1 MPQMPPKP
9 PVVYNCEGCL
19 YMTHNKKDYIRHLD
33 TRKHQLNDG
42 NIVVTDKHACSI
54 CNKIFKSRT
63 SIYKHKAVCR
73 GPPQLPAVPVSTPD
87 SAPADP
93 DPASLTLDQIKH
105 LIAENKILKEL
116 LNNAAPPFHSSPF
129 DSISF
134 RVILRQILVIINR
147 YESSSRSL

>member
-19 YMTHNKKDYIRHLD
+19 YMTDNKKDYIRHLE

-42 NIVVTDKHACSI
+42 KIVVTDKHTCSI
-54 CNKIFKSRT
+54 CNKVFKSRT

-73 GPPQLPAVPVSTPD
+73 GPPLPAAPVVPALSTHTIHAHTL
-87 SAPADP
+87 APADPDPDP

-116 LNNAAPPFHSSPF
+116 LKNAATPFHSTPF
-129 DSISF
+129 HS
-134 RVILRQILVIINR
+134 V
-147 YESSSRSL
+147 

>member
-1 MPQMPPKP
+1 MPKP
-9 PVVYNCEGCL
+9 PVVYNCVGCL
-19 YMTHNKKDYIRHLD
+19 YMTDNKKDYIRHLE

-42 NIVVTDKHACSI
+42 KIVVTDKHTCSI

-73 GPPQLPAVPVSTPD
+73 GPPLPAVPVSAPDSTPDSAPD

-116 LNNAAPPFHSSPF
+116 LKNAG
-129 DSISF
+129 
-134 RVILRQILVIINR
+134 
-147 YESSSRSL
+147 SSS

>member
-1 MPQMPPKP
+1 MPPKP

-19 YMTHNKKDYIRHLD
+19 YITDNKKDYIRHLE

-42 NIVVTDKHACSI
+42 NIVAVDKHTCSI

-73 GPPQLPAVPVSTPD
+73 GAPAVPALTTIHALVPT
-87 SAPADP
+87 DP

-105 LIAENKILKEL
+105 LMIENRILKEL
-116 LNNAAPPFHSSPF
+116 LKNVAPPPCHS
-129 DSISF
+129 
-134 RVILRQILVIINR
+134 V
-147 YESSSRSL
+147 

>member
-1 MPQMPPKP
+1 MPQMPQMPPKP

-19 YMTHNKKDYIRHLD
+19 YMTDNKKDYIRHLE

-42 NIVVTDKHACSI
+42 NIVARDKHTCSI

-73 GPPQLPAVPVSTPD
+73 GAPAVPALTTHTIHAPV
-87 SAPADP
+87 PADL

-105 LIAENKILKEL
+105 LMIENRILKEL
-116 LNNAAPPFHSSPF
+116 LKNA
-129 DSISF
+129 
-134 RVILRQILVIINR
+134 
-147 YESSSRSL
+147 ESSSRIPP